1 MIFVHPRDIIVSIS
15 DLAVATGEM
24 KYQELSEWVLENG
37 GPFWVVKKNKKKQ
50 YKNSK
55 KARNKERIA
64 DIPVWMCFVFIVLG
78 GVLGGVFTYNCL
90 YLNQIIDRE
99 QAIVAT
105 GRFDSYEF
113 SYGKGGAVSE
123 VRIDFI
129 DRDALFIDT
138 AYHVEMDEKLEALER
153 GEQLNMLLHPNSE
166 AIWEL
171 TVGENVILSF
181 DDAKS
186 RTQFENGLFMVLL
199 VGLCLICFSLGVIA
213 LLAKYFEYKK
223 KRRNENKSTH
233 IRSV

>member
-1 MIFVHPRDIIVSIS
+1 
-15 DLAVATGEM
+15 M
-24 KYQELSEWVLENG
+24 KG
-37 GPFWVVKKNKKKQ
+37 DFGMKKKKNKQPK
-50 YKNSK
+50 SK
-55 KARNKERIA
+55 KKEKIA
-64 DIPVWMCFVFIVLG
+64 DIPLWMCIVFIVLG
-78 GVLGGVFTYNCL
+78 GVLGSIFTYNCL

-99 QAIVAT
+99 EAIVAT

-129 DRDALFIDT
+129 DRGELYIDT
-138 AYHVEMDEKLEALER
+138 AYHVEMDEKLEVLEK

-171 TVGENVILSF
+171 TTEKSVILSF

-186 RTQFENGLFMVLL
+186 RTQFENGFFMFFL
-199 VGLCLICFSLGVIA
+199 VGLCLICISLGVIA

-223 KRRNENKSTH
+223 KIQNKNTATSRGS
-233 IRSV
+233 I

>member
-1 MIFVHPRDIIVSIS
+1 
-15 DLAVATGEM
+15 M
-24 KYQELSEWVLENG
+24 K
-37 GPFWVVKKNKKKQ
+37 KKKKKQ
-50 YKNSK
+50 HRSNPK
-55 KARNKERIA
+55 KHKKESLA
-64 DIPVWMCFVFIVLG
+64 DIPLWMCIVFIVLG
-78 GVLGGVFTYNCL
+78 GVLGSIFTYNCL

-99 QAIVAT
+99 EAIVAT

-129 DRDALFIDT
+129 DRGELYIDT
-138 AYHVEMDEKLEALER
+138 AYHVEMDEKLEVLEK

-171 TVGENVILSF
+171 TTEKSVILSF

-186 RTQFENGLFMVLL
+186 RTQFENGFFMFFL
-199 VGLCLICFSLGVIA
+199 VGLCLICISLGVIA

-223 KRRNENKSTH
+223 KIRNKNTASRRD
-233 IRSV
+233 SV

>member
-1 MIFVHPRDIIVSIS
+1 MIF
-15 DLAVATGEM
+15 GM
-24 KYQELSEWVLENG
+24 KK
-37 GPFWVVKKNKKKQ
+37 KKNKQPK
-50 YKNSK
+50 SK
-55 KARNKERIA
+55 KKEKIA
-64 DIPVWMCFVFIVLG
+64 DIPLWMCIVFIVLG
-78 GVLGGVFTYNCL
+78 GVLGSIFTYNCL

-99 QAIVAT
+99 EAIVAT

-129 DRDALFIDT
+129 DRGELYIDT
-138 AYHVEMDEKLEALER
+138 AYHVEMDEKLEVLEK

-171 TVGENVILSF
+171 TTEKSVILSF

-186 RTQFENGLFMVLL
+186 RTQFENGFFMFFL
-199 VGLCLICFSLGVIA
+199 VGLCLICISLGVIA

-223 KRRNENKSTH
+223 KIQNKNTASRRD
-233 IRSV
+233 SV

>member
-1 MIFVHPRDIIVSIS
+1 MIF
-15 DLAVATGEM
+15 GM
-24 KYQELSEWVLENG
+24 K
-37 GPFWVVKKNKKKQ
+37 KKNNKQPKSKKKE
-50 YKNSK
+50 K
-55 KARNKERIA
+55 IA
-64 DIPVWMCFVFIVLG
+64 DIPLWMCIVFIVLG
-78 GVLGGVFTYNCL
+78 GVLGSIFTYNCL

-99 QAIVAT
+99 EAIVAT

-129 DRDALFIDT
+129 DRGELYIDT
-138 AYHVEMDEKLEALER
+138 AYHVEMDEKLEVLEK

-171 TVGENVILSF
+171 TTEKSVILSF

-186 RTQFENGLFMVLL
+186 RTQFENGFFMFFL
-199 VGLCLICFSLGVIA
+199 VGLCLISISLGVIA

-223 KRRNENKSTH
+223 KMRNKNTASRRD
-233 IRSV
+233 SV

>member
-1 MIFVHPRDIIVSIS
+1 MIF
-15 DLAVATGEM
+15 GM
-24 KYQELSEWVLENG
+24 KK
-37 GPFWVVKKNKKKQ
+37 KKNKQPK
-50 YKNSK
+50 SK
-55 KARNKERIA
+55 KKEKIA
-64 DIPVWMCFVFIVLG
+64 DIPLWMCIVFIVMG
-78 GVLGGVFTYNCL
+78 GVLGSIFTYNCL

-99 QAIVAT
+99 EAIVAT

-129 DRDALFIDT
+129 DRGELYIDT
-138 AYHVEMDEKLEALER
+138 AYHVEMDEKLEVLEK

-171 TVGENVILSF
+171 TTEKSVILSF

-186 RTQFENGLFMVLL
+186 RTQFENGFFMFFL
-199 VGLCLICFSLGVIA
+199 VGLCLICISLGVIA

-223 KRRNENKSTH
+223 KIRNKNTATSRGS
-233 IRSV
+233 I

>member
-1 MIFVHPRDIIVSIS
+1 MDFGERKVIF
-15 DLAVATGEM
+15 GME
-24 KYQELSEWVLENG
+24 KQ
-37 GPFWVVKKNKKKQ
+37 KNNQPKSKKKE
-50 YKNSK
+50 K
-55 KARNKERIA
+55 IA
-64 DIPVWMCFVFIVLG
+64 DIPLWMCIVFIVLG
-78 GVLGGVFTYNCL
+78 GVLGSIFTYNCL

-99 QAIVAT
+99 EAIVAT

-129 DRDALFIDT
+129 DRGELYIDT
-138 AYHVEMDEKLEALER
+138 AYHVEMDEKLEVLEK

-171 TVGENVILSF
+171 TTEKSVILSF

-186 RTQFENGLFMVLL
+186 RTQFENGFFMFFL
-199 VGLCLICFSLGVIA
+199 VGLCLICISLGVIA

-223 KRRNENKSTH
+223 KIRNKNTSSRRD
-233 IRSV
+233 SV

>member
-1 MIFVHPRDIIVSIS
+1 MIF
-15 DLAVATGEM
+15 GM
-24 KYQELSEWVLENG
+24 KKQ
-37 GPFWVVKKNKKKQ
+37 KNKQPK
-50 YKNSK
+50 SK
-55 KARNKERIA
+55 KKEKIA
-64 DIPVWMCFVFIVLG
+64 DIPLWMCIVFIVLG
-78 GVLGGVFTYNCL
+78 GVLGSISTYNCL

-99 QAIVAT
+99 EAIVAT

-129 DRDALFIDT
+129 DRGELYIDT
-138 AYHVEMDEKLEALER
+138 AYHVEMDEKLEALEK

-171 TVGENVILSF
+171 TTEKSAILSF

-186 RTQFENGLFMVLL
+186 RTQFENGFFMFFL
-199 VGLCLICFSLGVIA
+199 VGLCLICISMGVFA

-223 KRRNENKSTH
+223 KIQNKNTATSRGS
-233 IRSV
+233 I

>member
-1 MIFVHPRDIIVSIS
+1 MIF
-15 DLAVATGEM
+15 GM
-24 KYQELSEWVLENG
+24 KK
-37 GPFWVVKKNKKKQ
+37 KKNKQPK
-50 YKNSK
+50 SK
-55 KARNKERIA
+55 KKEKIA
-64 DIPVWMCFVFIVLG
+64 DIPLWMCIVFIVLG
-78 GVLGGVFTYNCL
+78 GVLGSIFTYNCL

-99 QAIVAT
+99 EAIVAT

-129 DRDALFIDT
+129 DRGELYIDT
-138 AYHVEMDEKLEALER
+138 AYHVEMDEKLEVLEK

-171 TVGENVILSF
+171 TTEKSVILSF

-186 RTQFENGLFMVLL
+186 RTQFENGFFMFFL
-199 VGLCLICFSLGVIA
+199 VGLCLICISLGVIA

-223 KRRNENKSTH
+223 KIRNKNTAFRRD
-233 IRSV
+233 SV

>member
-1 MIFVHPRDIIVSIS
+1 MS
-15 DLAVATGEM
+15 
-24 KYQELSEWVLENG
+24 Q
-37 GPFWVVKKNKKKQ
+37 KKKK
-50 YKNSK
+50 YRKNNKRSSK
-55 KARNKERIA
+55 ESIA
-64 DIPVWMCFVFIVLG
+64 DVPIWMCIVFIVLG
-78 GVLGGVFTYNCL
+78 GVLGSIFTYNCL

-99 QAIVAT
+99 EAIVAT

-129 DRDALFIDT
+129 DRGELYIDT
-138 AYHVEMDEKLEALER
+138 AYHVEMDEKLEVLEK

-171 TVGENVILSF
+171 TTEKSVILSF

-186 RTQFENGLFMVLL
+186 RTQFENGFFMFFL
-199 VGLCLICFSLGVIA
+199 VGLCLICISLGVIA

-223 KRRNENKSTH
+223 KIRNKNTSSRRD
-233 IRSV
+233 SV

>member
-1 MIFVHPRDIIVSIS
+1 MKGDFWYEEKEEQ
-15 DLAVATGEM
+15 AT
-24 KYQELSEWVLENG
+24 
-37 GPFWVVKKNKKKQ
+37 KKQ
-50 YKNSK
+50 EK
-55 KARNKERIA
+55 IA
-64 DIPVWMCFVFIVLG
+64 DIPLWMCIVFIALG
-78 GVLGGVFTYNCL
+78 GVLGSIFTYNCL

-99 QAIVAT
+99 EAIVAT

-129 DRDALFIDT
+129 DRGELYIDT
-138 AYHVEMDEKLEALER
+138 AYHVEMDEKLEALEK

-171 TVGENVILSF
+171 TTEKSVILSF

-186 RTQFENGLFMVLL
+186 RTQFENGFFMFFL
-199 VGLCLICFSLGVIA
+199 VGLCLICISLGVIA

-223 KRRNENKSTH
+223 KIRNKNTASRRD
-233 IRSV
+233 SV

>member
-1 MIFVHPRDIIVSIS
+1 
-15 DLAVATGEM
+15 M
-24 KYQELSEWVLENG
+24 KK
-37 GPFWVVKKNKKKQ
+37 KKNKQPK
-50 YKNSK
+50 SK
-55 KARNKERIA
+55 KKEKIA
-64 DIPVWMCFVFIVLG
+64 DIPLWMCIVFIVMG
-78 GVLGGVFTYNCL
+78 GVLGSIFTYNCL

-99 QAIVAT
+99 EAIVAT

-129 DRDALFIDT
+129 DRGELYIDT
-138 AYHVEMDEKLEALER
+138 AYHVEMDEKLEVLEK

-171 TVGENVILSF
+171 TTEKSVILSF

-186 RTQFENGLFMVLL
+186 RTQFENGFFMFFL
-199 VGLCLICFSLGVIA
+199 VGLCLICISLGVIA

-223 KRRNENKSTH
+223 KIRNKNTASRRD
-233 IRSV
+233 SV

>member
-1 MIFVHPRDIIVSIS
+1 MIF
-15 DLAVATGEM
+15 GM
-24 KYQELSEWVLENG
+24 KK
-37 GPFWVVKKNKKKQ
+37 KKNKQPK
-50 YKNSK
+50 SK
-55 KARNKERIA
+55 KKEKIA
-64 DIPVWMCFVFIVLG
+64 DIPLWMCIVFIVLG
-78 GVLGGVFTYNCL
+78 GVLGSIFTYNCL

-99 QAIVAT
+99 EAIVAT

-129 DRDALFIDT
+129 DRGELYIDT
-138 AYHVEMDEKLEALER
+138 AYHVEMDEKLEVLEK

-171 TVGENVILSF
+171 TTEKSVILSF

-186 RTQFENGLFMVLL
+186 RTQFENGFFMFFL
-199 VGLCLICFSLGVIA
+199 VGLCLICISMGVFA

-223 KRRNENKSTH
+223 KIQNKNTATSRGS
-233 IRSV
+233 I

>member
-1 MIFVHPRDIIVSIS
+1 MIF
-15 DLAVATGEM
+15 GM
-24 KYQELSEWVLENG
+24 KK
-37 GPFWVVKKNKKKQ
+37 KKNKQPK
-50 YKNSK
+50 SK
-55 KARNKERIA
+55 KKEKIA
-64 DIPVWMCFVFIVLG
+64 DIPLWMCIVFIVLG
-78 GVLGGVFTYNCL
+78 GVLGSIFTYNCL

-99 QAIVAT
+99 EAIVAT

-129 DRDALFIDT
+129 DRGELYIDT
-138 AYHVEMDEKLEALER
+138 AYHVEMDEKLEVLEK

-171 TVGENVILSF
+171 TTEKSVILSF

-186 RTQFENGLFMVLL
+186 RTQFENGFFMFFL
-199 VGLCLICFSLGVIA
+199 VGLCLICISLGVIA

-223 KRRNENKSTH
+223 KIRNKNTASRRD
-233 IRSV
+233 SV

>member
-1 MIFVHPRDIIVSIS
+1 MR
-15 DLAVATGEM
+15 
-24 KYQELSEWVLENG
+24 
-37 GPFWVVKKNKKKQ
+37 KKEEKQ
-50 YKNSK
+50 YRSNPK
-55 KARNKERIA
+55 KHKKESLA
-64 DIPVWMCFVFIVLG
+64 DIPLLMCIVFIVLG
-78 GVLGGVFTYNCL
+78 GVLGSIFTYDCL

-99 QAIVAT
+99 EAIVAT

-129 DRDALFIDT
+129 DRGELYIDT
-138 AYHVEMDEKLEALER
+138 AYHVEMDEKLEVLEK

-171 TVGENVILSF
+171 TTEKSVILSF

-186 RTQFENGLFMVLL
+186 RTQFENGIFMFFL
-199 VGLCLICFSLGVIA
+199 VGLCLICISMGVVA

-223 KRRNENKSTH
+223 KIQNKNTSTSRGS
-233 IRSV
+233 I

>member
-1 MIFVHPRDIIVSIS
+1 MR
-15 DLAVATGEM
+15 
-24 KYQELSEWVLENG
+24 
-37 GPFWVVKKNKKKQ
+37 KKEEKQ
-50 YKNSK
+50 YRSNPK
-55 KARNKERIA
+55 KHKKESLA
-64 DIPVWMCFVFIVLG
+64 DIPLWMCIVFIVLG
-78 GVLGGVFTYNCL
+78 GVLGSIFTYDCL

-99 QAIVAT
+99 EAIVAT

-129 DRDALFIDT
+129 DRGELYIDT
-138 AYHVEMDEKLEALER
+138 AYHVEMDEKLEVLEK

-171 TVGENVILSF
+171 TTEKSVILSF

-186 RTQFENGLFMVLL
+186 RTQFENGFFMFFL
-199 VGLCLICFSLGVIA
+199 VGLCLICISMGVFA

-223 KRRNENKSTH
+223 KIQNKNTSTSRGS
-233 IRSV
+233 I

>member
-1 MIFVHPRDIIVSIS
+1 
-15 DLAVATGEM
+15 M
-24 KYQELSEWVLENG
+24 KK
-37 GPFWVVKKNKKKQ
+37 KKNKQPK
-50 YKNSK
+50 SK
-55 KARNKERIA
+55 KKEKIA
-64 DIPVWMCFVFIVLG
+64 DIPLWMCIVFIVLG
-78 GVLGGVFTYNCL
+78 GVLGSIFTYNCL

-99 QAIVAT
+99 EAIVAT

-129 DRDALFIDT
+129 DRGELYIDT
-138 AYHVEMDEKLEALER
+138 AYHVEMDEKLEVLEK

-171 TVGENVILSF
+171 TTEKSVILSF

-186 RTQFENGLFMVLL
+186 RTQFENGFFMFFL
-199 VGLCLICFSLGVIA
+199 VGLCLICISLGVIA

-223 KRRNENKSTH
+223 KIRNKNTASRRD
-233 IRSV
+233 SV

>member
-1 MIFVHPRDIIVSIS
+1 MIFC
-15 DLAVATGEM
+15 M
-24 KYQELSEWVLENG
+24 KK
-37 GPFWVVKKNKKKQ
+37 KKNKQPK
-50 YKNSK
+50 SK
-55 KARNKERIA
+55 KKEKIA
-64 DIPVWMCFVFIVLG
+64 DIPLWMCIVFIVLG
-78 GVLGGVFTYNCL
+78 GVLGSIFTYNCL

-99 QAIVAT
+99 EAIVAT

-129 DRDALFIDT
+129 DRGELYIDT
-138 AYHVEMDEKLEALER
+138 AYHVEMDEKLEVLEK

-171 TVGENVILSF
+171 TTEKSVILSF

-186 RTQFENGLFMVLL
+186 RTQFENGFFMFFL
-199 VGLCLICFSLGVIA
+199 VGLCLICISLGVIA

-223 KRRNENKSTH
+223 KIRNKNTTFRRD
-233 IRSV
+233 SV

>member
-1 MIFVHPRDIIVSIS
+1 MS
-15 DLAVATGEM
+15 
-24 KYQELSEWVLENG
+24 Q
-37 GPFWVVKKNKKKQ
+37 KKKK
-50 YKNSK
+50 YRKNNKRSSK
-55 KARNKERIA
+55 ESIA
-64 DIPVWMCFVFIVLG
+64 DVPIWMCIVFIVLG
-78 GVLGGVFTYNCL
+78 GVLGSIFTYNCL

-99 QAIVAT
+99 EAIVAT

-129 DRDALFIDT
+129 DRGELYIDT
-138 AYHVEMDEKLEALER
+138 AYHVEMDEKLEVLEK

-171 TVGENVILSF
+171 TTEKSVILSF

-186 RTQFENGLFMVLL
+186 RTQFENGFFMFFL
-199 VGLCLICFSLGVIA
+199 VGLCLICISMGVFA

-223 KRRNENKSTH
+223 KIRNKNTASRRD
-233 IRSV
+233 SV